1 MERTYQAY
9 GLTNYRN
16 IRQITRL
23 NKEELQAIE
32 VVGRVLPFK
41 TNNYV
46 VEELIDWERI
56 DTDPIFTLNFP
67 RREML
72 SKKHF
77 SVVSKLLAQEVG
89 KEEFIAAVNA
99 VRLELNPNPAGQDH
113 NVPMLGDIRL
123 KGIQHKYRETVL
135 FFPAQ
140 GQTCH
145 AYCSFCFRW
154 PQFSGMNELKF
165 AMKETDLLLKY
176 LRLHPQVTDVLFAGG
191 DPMTMSAFL
200 L

>member
-72 SKKHF
+72 IEKTFF
-77 SVVSKLLAQEVG
+77 S
-89 KEEFIAAVNA
+89 
-99 VRLELNPNPAGQDH
+99 R
-113 NVPMLGDIRL
+113 
-123 KGIQHKYRETVL
+123 
-135 FFPAQ
+135 
-140 GQTCH
+140 
-145 AYCSFCFRW
+145 
-154 PQFSGMNELKF
+154 
-165 AMKETDLLLKY
+165 
-176 LRLHPQVTDVLFAGG
+176 
-191 DPMTMSAFL
+191 
-200 L
+200 

>member
-1 MERTYQAY
+1 
-9 GLTNYRN
+9 
-16 IRQITRL
+16 
-23 NKEELQAIE
+23 
-32 VVGRVLPFK
+32 
-41 TNNYV
+41 
-46 VEELIDWERI
+46 
-56 DTDPIFTLNFP
+56 
-67 RREML
+67 ML

-176 LRLHPQVTDVLFAGG
+176 SPEGIR
-191 DPMTMSAFL
+191 
-200 L
+200 

>member
-1 MERTYQAY
+1 MGIAHREERSDFIDIQQKACGSVTFLVRGTLFSLPGWSTGRLYNIYFKGSRMERTYQAY

-72 SKKHF
+72 F
-77 SVVSKLLAQEVG
+77 V
-89 KEEFIAAVNA
+89 
-99 VRLELNPNPAGQDH
+99 LN
-113 NVPMLGDIRL
+113 
-123 KGIQHKYRETVL
+123 
-135 FFPAQ
+135 
-140 GQTCH
+140 
-145 AYCSFCFRW
+145 
-154 PQFSGMNELKF
+154 
-165 AMKETDLLLKY
+165 
-176 LRLHPQVTDVLFAGG
+176 
-191 DPMTMSAFL
+191 
-200 L
+200 